1 MIQKVDGYLIL
12 PDGTLCWNKAEID
25 YETHQLISVEYK
37 GLKYNGIYQYLDEE
51 IKYIFQYVNDDIK
64 QIEYIINDD

>member
-1 MIQKVDGYLIL
+1 MKQKVDGYLVL
-12 PDGTLCWNKAEID
+12 PDGTLYWTKAEID

-37 GLKYNGIYQYLDEE
+37 GLKYNGTYQYLDEE
-51 IKYIFQYVNDDIK
+51 IKYIFQYIDDDIK